1 MSLNP
6 QSSDD
11 PIQWKD
17 KKRIGVESATVV
29 RTKEHKDGDAVS
41 HICYVQP
48 NTLDQTIPADV
59 VVSQTGDV
67 EIPTE
72 GSRVLIAYRPNERA
86 VVIGQR
92 YQNGDTVP
100 PYKPGERV
108 IGHPTTDSTIR
119 MNEDGS
125 VTITNDAESTITLQK
140 DGAITCETTDKH
152 GFKISADGKIT
163 IAGTEVD
170 IYTDGTTL

>member
-17 KKRIGVESATVV
+17 KKRVGVESATVV
-29 RTKEHKDGDAVS
+29 RTKEHKKDDAVG
-41 HICYVQP
+41 HVCYVQP

-108 IGHPTTDSTIR
+108 IGHPATDSTIR

>member
-1 MSLNP
+1 M
-6 QSSDD
+6 
-11 PIQWKD
+11 I
-17 KKRIGVESATVV
+17 V
-29 RTKEHKDGDAVS
+29 VS
-41 HICYVQP
+41 H
-48 NTLDQTIPADV
+48 
-59 VVSQTGDV
+59 TGDV

-92 YQNGDTVP
+92 YQKGDSVP

>member
-1 MSLNP
+1 
-6 QSSDD
+6 
-11 PIQWKD
+11 
-17 KKRIGVESATVV
+17 
-29 RTKEHKDGDAVS
+29 
-41 HICYVQP
+41 
-48 NTLDQTIPADV
+48 
-59 VVSQTGDV
+59 
-67 EIPTE
+67 
-72 GSRVLIAYRPNERA
+72 
-86 VVIGQR
+86 
-92 YQNGDTVP
+92 
-100 PYKPGERV
+100 
-108 IGHPTTDSTIR
+108 